1 MNKSKIFK
9 HNLKNNSKIIKFNSR
24 KNEIGYAK
32 YLPSFSKEW
41 VNTIYSFDKKTLS
54 NIPTFTQNV
63 NKITPAF

>member
-32 YLPSFSKEW
+32 YLPSFSKE
-41 VNTIYSFDKKTLS
+41 
-54 NIPTFTQNV
+54 
-63 NKITPAF
+63 